1 MPQIRRVRFVNVGNE
16 RARMEDL
23 TLEMHDA
30 EGTPTDT
37 ALWLDNGGGKSSML
51 ALFFSLMRPS
61 LKEFLGVKAEQK
73 LRKLEHYVGPQD
85 HSLVL
90 AEWDLDAT
98 DLSGERQRLVI
109 GAFMERAEG
118 SGQDVKFDRTWF
130 AFRVAPGEPGFS
142 LDRLPVYEDGETS
155 GTRRYRR
162 SGFKMRMA
170 ELHAETPASQYFV
183 TEVQSEWIR
192 YLDELGIDT
201 ELFLYQIQMNQRE
214 GGAADLFK
222 FRDVEDFVDFFVR
235 VVLGE
240 ESGQKLGETLLG
252 YRDDLKRRQRFL
264 VPERRLVGGIAD
276 QVSQM
281 VDVREQRDQ
290 MTSAIQRV
298 AGAAAALHGHIEAQV
313 AAKREE
319 AATLTADAESEL
331 RIAHRI
337 RQEATD
343 RHARAVV
350 ADAILAQVE
359 LGHAQA
365 RQRELE
371 EQFERA
377 MRDHQIAGL
386 AVPLARAKR
395 HRAEAQ
401 TYAELL
407 EIARSEAA
415 PLLEKLRS
423 AATEYAGVLLARI
436 EGIDAEARGLLEQA
450 DGAQVMAERMQGEAR
465 EHESVAAREAERA
478 RSLAEEEKRSEGDL
492 EHHRAHGDV
501 HENEDAVSAQ
511 ARWDARLL
519 EFRSDLVSADERV
532 ADLDEQVLVRT
543 RQVSSRRD
551 ELREAEGDLSM
562 RRAALDASMQE
573 RAALESDELIL
584 GALRTDHLD
593 LDRIE
598 DAQVALVAKA
608 AEQEQTALFGLWS
621 EDAQAKH
628 VLRRLDESGLLP
640 PSHDAEAVVA
650 LLAPQL
656 RFAVPGWEYA
666 SQALSIASGAARAF
680 VEAKPHI
687 ATGVVVRD
695 TEFERACQILAGADL
710 DLDAP
715 IVVAP
720 QSAVHAEG
728 RVDGFVLAPTTDA
741 HFDPAAGERERS
753 ERRADLDELAV
764 RIREAVT
771 RLEALRVRAFRIAD
785 FRGRHPRGHFVQAQE
800 QIDRLADRV
809 QSDQERLAQMEA
821 DLADLQERLETER
834 NTREAVGRQI
844 DEAERVIERIA
855 GHLRRFGTDPAGRRR
870 ERIDAE
876 NRAAEAQ
883 RLADTAF
890 DTAGEA
896 ARTERARRQEA
907 SALRE
912 RRGELNNALRG
923 ITDVNEELLRPVE
936 GDLDTLRNRYAT
948 LRSQYAREVNETG
961 LEQLRTREIQ
971 EMNAA
976 ESEYGE
982 GARKLLESQGTS
994 RLGLIFHGM
1003 TQEKL
1008 RAEVE
1013 AFIASTRRVDRL
1025 QQRLQE
1031 LATDASSAAGRMGRG
1046 QQDVTAAT
1054 ERRDKTAKDRADLE
1068 HQPLVELGEGGV
1080 PKEPAELTRW
1090 VTAEFAEAEALV
1102 KSVEEHAGKSRE
1114 AQHGAE
1120 LAQRDADR
1128 LTGQM
1133 DTLGAVVEN
1142 NASLLGRAA
1151 DAPLPPGWAPPH
1163 TEAGVSTRIAE
1174 MRQDL
1179 KRLRAD
1185 DEALD
1190 ELRDG
1195 VHRDLLG
1202 WIAREE
1208 FQEVVT
1214 GNPMLRDLQAH
1225 TSAALEAS
1233 APMLMDRLEVRIQ
1246 NLDRTLAAIDEYRST
1261 LIGLALNAAEKGI
1274 QALEGAQ
1281 QISRMPAHMPRFGGK
1296 HFLKVRHRTPETEGA
1311 RLERMAALVDD
1322 IIASETNPSGIEMV
1336 QRAVR
1341 ALGRPFR
1348 IEIMFPDRTRGAWY
1362 TEVERLGRDSG
1373 GEVLTS
1379 AILLYCNLA
1388 RLRARNRGRLASPTS
1403 VLMLDNPFGT
1413 ASRLSFLEVQLE
1425 VARAAGVQLV
1435 YTTGV
1440 KDYDA
1445 ISLFPNINRLRP
1457 AGFDA
1462 RHRQWL
1468 LARTDIIR
1476 PTEGMDMAR
1485 MVRGAQT
1492 AGESEAALAVAE
1504 APVA

>member
-30 EGTPTDT
+30 GGTPTDT

-73 LRKLEHYVGPQD
+73 LRKLEHYVGAQD

-98 DLSGERQRLVI
+98 DLAGERQRLVI
-109 GAFMERAEG
+109 GAFMERAER
-118 SGQDVKFDRTWF
+118 SGEDVKFDRTWF
-130 AFRVAPGEPGFS
+130 AFRVVPDEPGFT

-155 GTRRYRR
+155 GTRRYTR

-183 TEVQSEWIR
+183 TDVQSEWIR

-201 ELFLYQIQMNQRE
+201 ELFLYQILMNQRE

-276 QVSQM
+276 RVRQM

-290 MTSAIQRV
+290 MTSAIQRI
-298 AGAAAALHGHIEAQV
+298 AGAAAALRGHIEAQV

-319 AATLTADAESEL
+319 AATLTAEAEREL
-331 RIAHRI
+331 RMADRVG
-337 RQEATD
+337 QEATD
-343 RHARAVV
+343 RYARAVV
-350 ADAILAQVE
+350 ADAILAEVE

-365 RQRELE
+365 RQNELE
-371 EQFERA
+371 EQFEWA
-377 MRDHQIAGL
+377 TRDHQIAGL

-436 EGIDAEARGLLEQA
+436 EGIDTEARGLIEQA
-450 DGAQVMAERMQGEAR
+450 DAAQDLAERMRNEAR
-465 EHESVAAREAERA
+465 AHESVAAREAERA
-478 RSLAEEEKRSEGDL
+478 RSLAQEEKLAEADL
-492 EHHRAHGDV
+492 EHHRARGDV
-501 HENEDAVSAQ
+501 HEDEDAASAQ
-511 ARWDARLL
+511 ARWEARLQDS
-519 EFRSDLVSADERV
+519 RSELVSTDERI
-532 ADLDEQVLVRT
+532 ADLDEQVRVRAN
-543 RQVSSRRD
+543 QVSSRRD
-551 ELREAEGDLSM
+551 ELREAERDLIT
-562 RRAALDASMQE
+562 RRAALGASMQE
-573 RAALESDELIL
+573 RAALELDELIL
-584 GALRTDHLD
+584 GALRTDRLD

-628 VLRRLDESGLLP
+628 ILRRLDGSGLLP
-640 PSHDAEAVVA
+640 PSRDAEAVVA

-656 RFAVPGWEYA
+656 QMAVSGWEYA

-695 TEFERACQILAGADL
+695 TEFERACQILAGTNL

-728 RVDGFVLAPTTDA
+728 RVEGYVLAPTTDA

-753 ERRADLDELAV
+753 ERREHLDEFAV
-764 RIREAVT
+764 RIREAVA
-771 RLEALRVRAFRIAD
+771 RLEALRERAFRIAD
-785 FRGRHPRGHFVQAQE
+785 FRSRHPRGHFVQAQE
-800 QIDRLADRV
+800 QIDLLADRF
-809 QSDQERLAQMEA
+809 QSDQERLAQMEG

-834 NTREAVGRQI
+834 RTRETLGGQI
-844 DEAERVIERIA
+844 AEAERAIERIT
-855 GHLRRFGTDPAGRRR
+855 GHLRRFGSDPAGRKR

-876 NRAAEAQ
+876 KRAAETQ
-883 RLADTAF
+883 RLADTAHHA
-890 DTAGEA
+890 AGEA
-896 ARTERARRQEA
+896 AQTERARRQEA

-912 RRGELNNALRG
+912 GRGELNNALRG
-923 ITDVNEELLRPVE
+923 ITDVDEEALRPLE
-936 GDLDTLRNRYAT
+936 GDLDALRNRYTT

-961 LEQLRTREIQ
+961 LEQLRTREVQ
-971 EMNAA
+971 EINAA
-976 ESEYGE
+976 ESEYEE

-994 RLGLIFHGM
+994 RVGLIFHGI

-1008 RAEVE
+1008 RADVE
-1013 AFIASTRRVDRL
+1013 AFIESAPRVDRL

-1054 ERRDKTAKDRADLE
+1054 ERRDKTAKDRAELE
-1068 HQPLVELGEGGV
+1068 HQPLVEFGQGGV

-1090 VTAEFAEAEALV
+1090 VAAEFDEAGSLAN
-1102 KSVEEHAGKSRE
+1102 SVEEHAGKSRE
-1114 AQHGAE
+1114 AQHRAE
-1120 LAQRDADR
+1120 LAGRDADR
-1128 LTGQM
+1128 LAGQM
-1133 DTLGAVVEN
+1133 ETLGAVVEN

-1151 DAPLPPGWAPPH
+1151 DAPPPLSLAPPQS
-1163 TEAGVSTRIAE
+1163 EAGVSTRIAK

-1195 VHRDLLG
+1195 VHQDLLG

-1225 TSAALEAS
+1225 TPAALEAAAS
-1233 APMLMDRLEVRIQ
+1233 MLTDRLEVRIQ

-1281 QISRMPAHMPRFGGK
+1281 QISRMPAHMPRFGSK
-1296 HFLKVRHRTPETEGA
+1296 HFLKVRHRAPEAEDG
-1311 RLERMAALVDD
+1311 RRERMAALVDD
-1322 IIASETNPSGIEMV
+1322 IIASDTNPSGIEMV

-1403 VLMLDNPFGT
+1403 VLMLDNPFGS

-1445 ISLFPNINRLRP
+1445 ISLFPNINRVRP
-1457 AGFDA
+1457 SGFDA

-1476 PTEGMDMAR
+1476 TAEGMDMAR
-1485 MVRGAQT
+1485 MVRGEVAR
-1492 AGESEAALAVAE
+1492 AAAE